1 MFGYSGGE
9 RAEARLCDYS
19 GQYFCEE
26 CHWNDL
32 VVIPARVV
40 HNWDFSLYRV
50 RTTEEICLSVCL
62 SIVCL
67 SVCLCAVCLPVCTS
81 VCVSV
86 CLSLCRHSGNQTVL
100 TVWLPVFKKTGF
112 LFATAFFTTP

>member
-50 RTTEEICLSVCL
+50 RITEEICLSVCL
-62 SIVCL
+62 FVCLHIRLFVCVLSVCL
-67 SVCLCAVCLPVCTS
+67 SVPLSA

-86 CLSLCRHSGNQTVL
+86 CLFISLSSLR
-100 TVWLPVFKKTGF
+100 
-112 LFATAFFTTP
+112 

>member
-1 MFGYSGGE
+1 MVLTFRLLSSLLIKVILMFGYSGGE

-32 VVIPARVV
+32 VVIPASVV

-50 RTTEEICLSVCL
+50 RITEEICLSVCL
-62 SIVCL
+62 SVCL
-67 SVCLCAVCLPVCTS
+67 SAYPSVCLCAICLPVCTS

-86 CLSLCRHSGNQTVL
+86 CLFISLSSLR
-100 TVWLPVFKKTGF
+100 
-112 LFATAFFTTP
+112 